1 MFTVREFRLKRGC
14 VFSFVGGW
22 LEHLCFLSV
31 SREKS
36 ACQLRIFGYFP
47 DKVKVILNFAILMS
61 FSLFFLLI
69 NSSDFN
75 FCFWL

>member
-1 MFTVREFRLKRGC
+1 MVVRLKPITKTMFTVREFRLKRGC

-31 SREKS
+31 SREKC

-47 DKVKVILNFAILMS
+47 NKVKVILNFAILMS
-61 FSLFFLLI
+61 FHYFFY
-69 NSSDFN
+69 
-75 FCFWL
+75 